1 MNAVLRWKLRALSA
15 FMMKLESSHNS
26 NIKAHLEALGKIKCK
41 YIQEYEAAE
50 NNLNQRWSQSDIK
63 NKKDQWNWELVL
75 WENQ

>member
-1 MNAVLRWKLRALSA
+1 MNAVLRGKLIALSA

-50 NNLNQRWSQSDIK
+50 NNLNQR
-63 NKKDQWNWELVL
+63 
-75 WENQ
+75 